1 MIKSGLSL
9 PGASDHVN
17 EKVWT
22 NISEGLMRHREET
35 GGGDYEEKWKI
46 VTQLVTLGGDILIVN
61 PSDCPLNIP

>member
-17 EKVWT
+17 EKVRT

-35 GGGDYEEKWKI
+35 GGGDYEENGK
-46 VTQLVTLGGDILIVN
+46 L
-61 PSDCPLNIP
+61 